1 MFPSFLSFLIFILFY
16 HFEAASFALII
27 IMQSV
32 LFLWHYGN
40 TYKDI
45 TYNDFTYDDNT
56 CNDFTYDDN
65 TYNT

>member
-16 HFEAASFALII
+16 HLKLPLLTLII

-40 TYKDI
+40 TYKGI

-56 CNDFTYDDN
+56 
-65 TYNT
+65 YNT